1 MEFFIFVSE
10 QWLLIT
16 LLAALIAI
24 FIISEQRKSGK
35 SLGTSELVRL
45 MNSEQAVVVDVRS
58 AAEFEGGHIHGALN
72 IPHQKLASRMAEL
85 EKYRDKTIV
94 VVDKIGQHSGR
105 AGKALSS
112 NEFTVCRLSG
122 GISEW
127 QGSSLP
133 LVKGK

>member
-1 MEFFIFVSE
+1 VEIFVFVSE

-16 LLAALIAI
+16 LLAALIGVFLI
-24 FIISEQRKSGK
+24 TEQRKSGK
-35 SLGTSELVRL
+35 SLGSSELVRL
-45 MNSEQAVVVDVRS
+45 MNNDEAVVVDVRS
-58 AAEFEGGHIHGALN
+58 AAEYETGHIHGALS
-72 IPHQKLASRMAEL
+72 IPHLKLASRITEL
-85 EKYRDKTIV
+85 EKYRDKIIV
-94 VVDKIGQHSGR
+94 VVDKIGQHSGA

-112 NEFTVCRLSG
+112 QEFNVRRLGG

>member
-1 MEFFIFVSE
+1 VEFFIFASE

-16 LLAALIAI
+16 LLAALIAV
-24 FIISEQRKSGK
+24 FFLTEQGKSGK
-35 SLGTSELVRL
+35 SLSTSELVRL
-45 MNSEQAVVVDVRS
+45 INSDEAVVVDVRS
-58 AAEFEGGHIHGALN
+58 AAEFESGHIHGALS
-72 IPHQKLASRMAEL
+72 IPHQKLASRIAEL

-94 VVDKIGQHSGR
+94 VVDKIGQHSGA
-105 AGKALSS
+105 AGKKLSGE
-112 NEFTVCRLSG
+112 EFNVCRLGG

>member
-1 MEFFIFVSE
+1 MEFFIFASE

-16 LLAALIAI
+16 LLAALIAV
-24 FIISEQRKSGK
+24 FFLTEQGKSGK
-35 SLGTSELVRL
+35 SLSTSELVRL
-45 MNSEQAVVVDVRS
+45 INSDEAVVVDVRS
-58 AAEFEGGHIHGALN
+58 AAEFESGHIHGALS
-72 IPHQKLASRMAEL
+72 IPHQKLASRIAEL

-94 VVDKIGQHSGR
+94 VVDKIGQHSGA
-105 AGKALSS
+105 AGKKLSGE
-112 NEFTVCRLSG
+112 EFNVCRLGG